1 MTILPSSYEVTTIN
15 SLVKGDIFVH
25 NNVSYLVTDK
35 RFDYIELW
43 NFRTNERELR
53 KLPVVQTVTRV
64 KGGTITV

>member
-1 MTILPSSYEVTTIN
+1 MTILPSSYEVNSIN
-15 SLVKGDIFVH
+15 SLVKGDIFVS

-35 RFDYIELW
+35 KFDYIELW

-53 KLPVVQTVTRV
+53 KLPIVQTVTRV

>member
-35 RFDYIELW
+35 KFDYIELW

-53 KLPVVQTVTRV
+53 KLPIIQTVTRV

>member
-15 SLVKGDIFVH
+15 SLVKGDIFVS

-35 RFDYIELW
+35 KFDYIELW

>member
-1 MTILPSSYEVTTIN
+1 MTILPSSYEVNTIN
-15 SLVKGDIFVH
+15 SLLKGDIFIH

-35 RFDYIELW
+35 KFDYIELW

-53 KLPVVQTVTRV
+53 KLPIVQTVTRV

>member
-53 KLPVVQTVTRV
+53 KLPIVQTVTRV